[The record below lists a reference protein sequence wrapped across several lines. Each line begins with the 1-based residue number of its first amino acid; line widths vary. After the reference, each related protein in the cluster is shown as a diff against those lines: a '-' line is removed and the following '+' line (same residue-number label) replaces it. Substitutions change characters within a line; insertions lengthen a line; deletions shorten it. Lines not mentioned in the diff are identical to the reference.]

1 MHAPG
6 TMVPRV
12 QGPFS
17 GPAAASRFG
26 HASSTRQC
34 RGPVLRTGRA
44 STLGPPR
51 ASTRQRPRHSLPA
64 RCGGPN
70 REGSPS
76 PEFGDPAVHSPSP
89 EVGDPRCPPCQVGAW
104 GPKGDRARW
113 VHGPIGD
120 HRARC
125 ADGPEA
131 APPGAGP
138 GGSKLLCQGEPVGV
152 LEAGLEQ
159 GERLTAMERLRQRR
173 EVLGG
178 LALGGSPLGVD
189 AGGGIDAQS
198 GQGDAPQGVV
208 GLAVAASVQ
217 PVADGLARGGLRRAD
232 PAQARSSVASAEVR
246 GWGPDGHGDV
256 VGDALG
262 VPADAAEQRGSEA
275 AEEP

>member
-1 MHAPG
+1 MPPRPG
-6 TMVPRV
+6 SAGV
-12 QGPFS
+12 PFS
-17 GPAAASRFG
+17 GPGAPRPSARRAPRLGSARATAFRLG
-26 HASSTRQC
+26 A
-34 RGPVLRTGRA
+34 GP
-44 STLGPPR
+44 
-51 ASTRQRPRHSLPA
+51 
-64 RCGGPN
+64 PN

-173 EVLGG
+173 KSLVVLPWVVRRWASTRG
-178 LALGGSPLGVD
+178 AGSTR
-189 AGGGIDAQS
+189 S
-198 GQGDAPQGVV
+198 GSG
-208 GLAVAASVQ
+208 
-217 PVADGLARGGLRRAD
+217 
-232 PAQARSSVASAEVR
+232 
-246 GWGPDGHGDV
+246 
-256 VGDALG
+256 
-262 VPADAAEQRGSEA
+262 
-275 AEEP
+275 